1 MTSKRIKLPKEGFV
15 EADEPA
21 TGGSHLRLRDDS
33 DQLRVRDDDVEGH
46 SFATPAPPLM
56 PSRSPSQGGELTP
69 GDDDDGWKGLND
81 R

>member
-1 MTSKRIKLPKEGFV
+1 MTNKRIKLPKDGFIEG
-15 EADEPA
+15 DEPA
-21 TGGSHLRLRDDS
+21 TGGSHL
-33 DQLRVRDDDVEGH
+33 QLRDDDVEGH

-69 GDDDDGWKGLND
+69 DDDDEGSQSLKL

>member
-1 MTSKRIKLPKEGFV
+1 MTNKRIKLPKGGFV

-21 TGGSHLRLRDDS
+21 TGGSHLRL
-33 DQLRVRDDDVEGH
+33 RDDDVEGH

-69 GDDDDGWKGLND
+69 GDDDEGSQGQKL

>member
-1 MTSKRIKLPKEGFV
+1 MTNKRTKAPREGFI
-15 EADEPA
+15 EGDEPA
-21 TGGSHLRLRDDS
+21 TGGNHL
-33 DQLRVRDDDVEGH
+33 RDDDVEGH

-69 GDDDDGWKGLND
+69 GDDDDSWKGLND

>member
-1 MTSKRIKLPKEGFV
+1 MTKKRHQLPKEGFV
-15 EADEPA
+15 EPDEPA
-21 TGGSHLRLRDDS
+21 TGGSHL
-33 DQLRVRDDDVEGH
+33 RDDDVEGH

-56 PSRSPSQGGELTP
+56 PSRSPSQGGEFTP

>member
-1 MTSKRIKLPKEGFV
+1 MTNKKRIKLPKDGFIEG
-15 EADEPA
+15 DEPA
-21 TGGSHLRLRDDS
+21 TGGSHL
-33 DQLRVRDDDVEGH
+33 RDDDVEGH

>member
-1 MTSKRIKLPKEGFV
+1 MTKKRIKLPKEGFI

-21 TGGSHLRLRDDS
+21 TGGSHLRLRDD
-33 DQLRVRDDDVEGH
+33 DVEGH
-46 SFATPAPPLM
+46 SFAIPAPPSVRPPDLM